1 MAENTKKKTPIEEKR
16 LKQAK
21 KRNKINNAAKSA
33 IKTAVKKAVAAIETS
48 NEQAKDLIS
57 KAYKVIDTAKA
68 KGIIK
73 KNTASRK
80 KSRLMRKLN
89 KATVTEEVKA

>member
-16 LKQAK
+16 LIQAK
-21 KRNKINNAAKSA
+21 KRNKINTATKSA
-33 IKTAVKKAVAAIETS
+33 IKTAFKKAVAAIDEN

-57 KAYKVIDTAKA
+57 KAYKIIDTAKS

-73 KNTASRK
+73 KNTAARK

-89 KATVTEEVKA
+89 KTAVTKEA